1 MLNDLKKNPGV
12 RIILIGALANLLLAT
27 LKIAGGIVG
36 RSTAMVADG
45 IHSLSDLLTD
55 GVVLFTHKIGQLPA
69 DENHPYG
76 HGRAETI
83 GATLVGA
90 IIIAAGFGLAYQSW
104 KIIATDAFRTPAW
117 PAALAAVV
125 SIVTNE
131 ILFRYTRSV
140 GENTKSPSLVANA
153 WHHRSDAISS
163 IAALVGIGGAMAGYP
178 IMDPIAAIIVSV
190 MIVKVGY
197 NIAFKGL
204 SDLMDTALSEEETH
218 RIETMINEMPGV
230 IQTHNLRTRQIGGE
244 VLMDV
249 HILVDPE
256 ASVTEG
262 HQIAENVRRE
272 LIRAMDNVQ
281 DILVHVDTEDD
292 AAFESIYWA
301 NRSYLEKQVDPMVA
315 SMKGIQRRTHLRAH
329 YHGGKT
335 TLEVFIKMEEGLN
348 SDEAH
353 SVMKELK
360 EHLQTIEHV
369 HEVRV
374 FIDINSYKTH

>member
-1 MLNDLKKNPGV
+1 MLKDLKNNPGV
-12 RIILIGALANLLLAT
+12 RIIAIGALANLLLAT

-36 RSTAMVADG
+36 RSTAMLADG

-55 GVVLFTHKIGQLPA
+55 GVVLFTHQIGQLPA
-69 DENHPYG
+69 DDNHPYG

-90 IIIAAGFGLAYQSW
+90 IIIVAGFGLAYESW
-104 KIIATDAFRTPAW
+104 KIISTGVFRTPLI
-117 PAALAAVV
+117 PAALAAVL
-125 SIVTNE
+125 SIVINE

-140 GENTKSPSLVANA
+140 GESSRSPSLVANA

-163 IAALVGIGGAMAGYP
+163 VAALIGIGGAMAGYP

-197 NIAFKGL
+197 NIAFRGL
-204 SDLMDTALSEEETH
+204 SDLMDTALSEDETR
-218 RIETMINEMPGV
+218 RIETMINNLPGV
-230 IQTHNLRTRQIGGE
+230 IETHNLRTRRIGGD

-249 HILVDPE
+249 HILVDHE

-262 HQIAENVRRE
+262 HHIAENVRRE
-272 LIRAMDNVQ
+272 LIRAMNNVQ
-281 DILVHVDTEDD
+281 DVLVHVDTEND

-301 NRSYLEKQVDPMVA
+301 NRYYLEKQVEPRIA
-315 SMKGIQRRTHLRAH
+315 SMKDIEKLTHLRAH
-329 YHGGKT
+329 HHGGKT
-335 TLEVFIKMEEGLN
+335 TLEVFIKMKEGL
-348 SDEAH
+348 DPAEAY
-353 SVMKELK
+353 SVMQELR

-374 FIDINSYKTH
+374 FIDTNTN

>member
-1 MLNDLKKNPGV
+1 MLNDLKKNLGT
-12 RIILIGALANLLLAT
+12 RIILIGALANLLLAA

-55 GVVLFTHKIGQLPA
+55 GVVLFAHKIGQLPA

-76 HGRAETI
+76 HGRAETL

-90 IIIAAGFGLAYQSW
+90 VIMVAGLGLAYGSW
-104 KIIATDAFRTPAW
+104 EIISTDAFRTPTW
-117 PAALAAVV
+117 PALGAAVI
-125 SIVTNE
+125 SIAVKE
-131 ILFRYTRSV
+131 FLFRYTRAA
-140 GENTKSPSLVANA
+140 GETTKSPSLVANA
-153 WHHRSDAISS
+153 WHHRSDALSS
-163 IAALVGIGGAMAGYP
+163 IAALIGIGGAMAGYP

-204 SDLMDTALSEEETH
+204 SDLMDTALSEEET
-218 RIETMINEMPGV
+218 RSIETMINEMSGV
-230 IQTHNLRTRQIGGE
+230 VQTHNLRTRRIGGE

-281 DILVHVDTEDD
+281 DILVHVDTEND

-301 NRSYLEKQVDPMVA
+301 NRSYLEKQVDPMIT
-315 SMKGIQRRTHLRAH
+315 SMKDIQRRTHLRAH
-329 YHGGKT
+329 HHGGKT
-335 TLEVFIKMEEGLN
+335 TLEVFIKMKEGLDP
-348 SDEAH
+348 DEAH
-353 SVMKELK
+353 SVMGELK

-374 FIDINSYKTH
+374 FIDTNSN